1 MASVLLL
8 VAVLA
13 LAGCTSSATR
23 RHASGGVA
31 VNRGGTVYFATRL
44 PPDSIFPFISGPAYF
59 NVANVNQFQYLMYR
73 PLYWFG
79 QIKSSSPSFDEQL
92 SLAFAPT
99 SANRGTTAI
108 IRLKGWRF
116 SNGQHVDAQ
125 SVIFWMNMVMAES
138 ANWPGSVAGELPYNV
153 VGYSAPQGAAGD
165 TVTITFDSAYSTTWV
180 LYNELSQITPM
191 PEAWDITSLHGQP
204 GSGRCGV
211 VATGEMDGS
220 ATNAACRRVWNFD
233 TDDNETS
240 THPQMNGDIATYGSN
255 PLWQVVDGPWRLSS
269 YDISSGQVTFVPNLD
284 YSGPQRP
291 IVSKFVELFDISDP
305 AILAALAR
313 GGPGAPDVAL
323 IATTDLPANTRAPGT
338 TGPNVSRLARRFN
351 LSLSFGW
358 AVWYA
363 PVNFDSTADGGAS
376 RWIFRQLYV
385 RQALQDLVD
394 QLQLIKTAADGYGV
408 PDYGPVP
415 AYPKS
420 PFVSEQETINPYP
433 FDPGRAVWLL
443 ESHGWAIHPGGADVC
458 TRAGTG
464 PTDCGKGIREG
475 DKLSF
480 TVLYANDEGFWD
492 VELVVAETSEWA
504 KAGIQAKPEAEPVS
518 SIFSS
523 LYGGSSWQM
532 VNWGGGWIF
541 DPSYLP
547 TGDVIFG
554 KGVAAN
560 YGGYDD
566 TTAQHL
572 IANTLASTRLA
583 DFYDYENYLAEQL
596 PVVWQPSNEVSA
608 FEISKDLGGVTPMNA
623 LPNLTPE
630 YWYWKTP
637 NRS

>member
-31 VNRGGTVYFATRL
+31 VYRGGTVYFAARL
-44 PPDSIFPFISGPAYF
+44 PPDSIFPFTGPGYF
-59 NVANVNQFQYLMYR
+59 DVQNLNQFQDLMYR

-79 QIKSSSPSFDEQL
+79 QIKSASPSFDEQL

-99 SANRGTTAI
+99 SSNRGTTAV
-108 IRLKGWRF
+108 IRLKGWSF

-125 SVIFWMNMVMAES
+125 SGIFWMNMMMAES
-138 ANWPGSVAGELPYNV
+138 ANWPGSAAGEFPYNV
-153 VGYSAPQGAAGD
+153 VGYSAPQGAGGD
-165 TVTITFDSAYSTTWV
+165 IVTITFDRAYSATWV

-220 ATNAACRRVWNFD
+220 ATNAACQRVWNFD

-240 THPQMNGDIATYGSN
+240 THPQMNGDLATYGSN
-255 PLWQVVDGPWRLSS
+255 PLWQIVDGPWRLSS
-269 YDISSGQVTFVPNLD
+269 YDISSGQATFVPNLD
-284 YSGPQRP
+284 YSGPQQP
-291 IVSKFVELFDISDP
+291 IVSRFVELFYASE
-305 AILAALAR
+305 AAKLAAMAR
-313 GGPGAPDVAL
+313 GGSATPDVAA
-323 IATTDLPANTRAPGT
+323 IATTDLPANPGAPGT
-338 TGPNVSRLARRFN
+338 TGGNVSPLARRFN
-351 LSLSFGW
+351 LALSFAW
-358 AVWYA
+358 VVEYA
-363 PVNFDSTADGGAS
+363 PVNFDATASG
-376 RWIFRQLYV
+376 WIFRQLYV

-394 QLQLIKTAADGYGV
+394 QPQLIKTAADGYGV
-408 PDYGPVP
+408 PVYGPVP

-420 PFVSEQETINPYP
+420 PFLTKQETINPYP
-433 FDPGRAVWLL
+433 FDPSRAVQFL
-443 ESHGWAIHPGGADVC
+443 ESHGWAIHREGADVC

-480 TVLYANDEGFWD
+480 TVIYNNTYFWD
-492 VELVVAETSEWA
+492 TQLVVAETSAWA
-504 KAGIQAKPEAEPVS
+504 KAGIQAKPQGEPLMSV
-518 SIFSS
+518 FTS
-523 LYGGSSWQM
+523 LSGSSWQM
-532 VNWGGGWIF
+532 INWGGGWVF
-541 DPSYLP
+541 APDYLP
-547 TGDVIFG
+547 TGDQIFG
-554 KGVAAN
+554 QGEAAN

-572 IANTLASTRLA
+572 IADTVVSTRLA
-583 DFYDYENYLAEQL
+583 DLYNYENYLAEQL
-596 PVVWQPSNEVSA
+596 PVVWQPSNDVTA
-608 FEISKDLGGVTPMNA
+608 FEISKDLGGVTPMNT

-637 NRS
+637 NHS